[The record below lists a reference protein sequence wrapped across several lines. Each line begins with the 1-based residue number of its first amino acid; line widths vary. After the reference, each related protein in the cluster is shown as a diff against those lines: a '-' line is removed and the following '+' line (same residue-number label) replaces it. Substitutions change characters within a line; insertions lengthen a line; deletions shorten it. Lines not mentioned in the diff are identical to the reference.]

1 MGKTIIISEEQ
12 KKMLDGV
19 DIEQSKMDDIL
30 AEAFCPSAEK
40 VLLVKKFLDDNFTKG
55 MMDDIDDM
63 ASPIKVPVLTRM
75 MMGQPVEQLSGE
87 NAVLLL
93 VDKFPK
99 MVSNKDDLKKFM
111 TQVIKDWY
119 DNKISDTGVLSVNF
133 MK

>member
-93 VDKFPK
+93 IDKFPK
-99 MVSNKDDLKKFM
+99 MVSDKGDLKKFM

-119 DNKISDTGVLSVNF
+119 DNKISDTGILSVNF